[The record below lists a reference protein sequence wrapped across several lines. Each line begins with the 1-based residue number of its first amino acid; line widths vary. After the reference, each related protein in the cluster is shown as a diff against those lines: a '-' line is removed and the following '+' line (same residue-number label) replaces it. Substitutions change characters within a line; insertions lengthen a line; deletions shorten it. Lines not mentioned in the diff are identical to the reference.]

1 MRQNHNPHA
10 LWILTGVAI
19 RIGQRIG
26 LHCDGSSLGLPIFE
40 AEMRRRVWWQIILL
54 DNRTAQLSGSKN
66 SVVANHFDTNI
77 PSNVNDAD
85 LNPNMTEMPLEH
97 KGQTEM
103 IFCLI
108 TYEIGKFAKDSGWQ
122 KLFTAPSPSSK
133 DKIIDELE
141 ALLENKFL
149 RHCDR
154 SIPLHFLC
162 LVVARS
168 IITKMRL
175 SAHHPRYRKD
185 VNSAMAHEERDRL
198 FNLSLETIEYDTLV
212 HSTKSLKR
220 FLWHVKVYFQL
231 DAFIALLSELRHR
244 PPGEVSDRAWH
255 QIQEVYSS
263 HPELVTENFALYIAI
278 GNLTL
283 RVWETRE
290 AWLARVHHGRVDVP
304 TFIIRLRSSRP
315 AKEGAKDTSEL
326 TCEQTDRD
334 PQELQSFHTA
344 SSHSLNEDVSIDLNS
359 EVAFDPVSVELSPID
374 WDYWTNLLQEY
385 EQQIGG
391 SNAQRMFG

>member
-26 LHCDGSSLGLPIFE
+26 LHCDGASLGLPIFE

-54 DNRTAQLSGSKN
+54 DNRTAQLSGLKDSI
-66 SVVANHFDTNI
+66 VANFFNTNI

-85 LNPNMTEMPLEH
+85 LNPNMTEMPFEH

-122 KLFTAPSPSSK
+122 KLFAAPSPSSK

-149 RHCDR
+149 RYCDR

-175 SAHHPRYRKD
+175 SAHHPRYRKAD
-185 VNSAMAHEERDRL
+185 RAAMPNERDRL

-220 FLWHVKVYFQL
+220 YLWHVRVYFQM

-244 PPGEVSDRAWH
+244 PPDEVSNRAWH

-263 HPELVTENFALYIAI
+263 HPELVTENFALYVAI

-290 AWLARVHHGRVDVP
+290 AWLARVNHGRVDVP
-304 TFIIRLRSSRP
+304 SFIIGLRSSRS
-315 AKEGAKDTSEL
+315 AKEGVKGGSEL
-326 TCEQTDRD
+326 PSAQTDQV
-334 PQELQSFHTA
+334 PQEQQSRGPA
-344 SSHSLNEDVSIDLNS
+344 SSHSLDGDDSTDFNL
-359 EVAFDPVSVELSPID
+359 EVTFDPISVELSPID

-385 EQQIGG
+385 EQQIGA
-391 SNAQRMFG
+391 SNAQPMFG